1 MTFKDCETKE
11 QILEKYKSTKK
22 LNVKESKAT
31 EDVKTLDSPEYL
43 ITAPLEVRKV
53 LSMDEA
59 TLQQSLNSADMNM
72 QKPGWI
78 RVFAFLRHYAKKFAD
93 CGVAHRSG
101 KGPDTCRGLAGS
113 RSAAYEP

>member
-31 EDVKTLDSPEYL
+31 EDVKMPDSLEYL

-72 QKPGWI
+72 QNEMSKSEYYLFVRNLSLIKLVLKCKEKYPENQD
-78 RVFAFLRHYAKKFAD
+78 LH
-93 CGVAHRSG
+93 
-101 KGPDTCRGLAGS
+101 T
-113 RSAAYEP
+113 